1 MIDKQTKQM
10 ITAKDFIEQAHEY
23 SKGKVC
29 GKCKEHKLFS
39 EFCKDRSRKNGLKYE
54 CKSCAKENQDNVC
67 PFKKWF
73 SHKKSHAKKTSI
85 KFTIEPEDI
94 PGVKI
99 RKTTLIDIRGKK
111 HYSWEGVQYP
121 KVCPVYKT
129 SLDWGMNGCNN
140 NSPSLDR
147 DNPKLGYIP
156 GNVMMMS
163 NLANKMKNNATHEQL
178 KQFSEYHLSHQP
190 LHTNS
195 NQLELF

>member
-1 MIDKQTKQM
+1 
-10 ITAKDFIEQAHEY
+10 
-23 SKGKVC
+23 
-29 GKCKEHKLFS
+29 
-39 EFCKDRSRKNGLKYE
+39 
-54 CKSCAKENQDNVC
+54 
-67 PFKKWF
+67 
-73 SHKKSHAKKTSI
+73 
-85 KFTIEPEDI
+85 
-94 PGVKI
+94 
-99 RKTTLIDIRGKK
+99 
-111 HYSWEGVQYP
+111 
-121 KVCPVYKT
+121 
-129 SLDWGMNGCNN
+129 MNGCNN